1 MKKSV
6 ENTGASRLVLD
17 RRMFL
22 ALSSIALFP
31 ASIAT
36 AAPGVLVIALD
47 IADTVTL
54 DPARMGTYTP
64 ALTLHTAY
72 ETLVTMAPGDYVN
85 VKPNLAETFERTPGD
100 DGWRFTLRQGVT
112 FASGNPLTAADVKF
126 SIDRMINIKDQPSG
140 YARTVDRIEIV
151 DDKTI
156 DVFTKDPNDPILTV
170 LCSPQAGIV
179 DSKVVAE
186 NGGSAALDADTADT
200 ATKWLNGNS
209 AGSGPYQV
217 KGWERNGQIVLE
229 QNPNYWNGTP
239 AYKRIV
245 ITHIP
250 ESGSQLLAVRRGEV
264 DVAFNL
270 TPEQLKSLA
279 GDAEVE
285 VVRTL
290 SQDWT
295 YISLNG
301 NPEINEFLAKREAR
315 LAVAHAIDYDGI
327 RDSLVDGAATRAAN
341 YISVGIGGSTE
352 EQTKEIGY
360 HDDLEKAKDLLKQ
373 AGLPDGFS
381 FPLQYPTG
389 VFGGV
394 PYQLLAQKI
403 QADLAR
409 VGINAELQPMDSVML
424 RTLFKAGKSPAF
436 INYFNPPAVEPLLNA
451 EAAFLR
457 GAQRAGWDIPEEIGE
472 IAIKASRTRDLEQQ
486 AALYKEFTIKLQEE
500 GHFIILF
507 QPYYQVAVRKDVTDF
522 ALTGAGWFAELAPS
536 SRK

>member
-457 GAQRAGWDIPEEIGE
+457 GAQRAGWDIPAEIGE